1 MPDHAKL
8 NISLIQ
14 ISLVWQE
21 PQANRDNFEAHI
33 QSLPETDLVVLP
45 EMFTTG
51 FTMESE
57 KLAEDMDGPSVTWM
71 AELASSRQAVIT
83 GSLIIRTERGY
94 VNRLVWMQPDGSY
107 ETYDKRHL
115 FRLAN
120 EQEHYV
126 QGYESP
132 IFELKSWRI
141 MPQICYDL
149 RFPVWSRNTQ
159 NYDLLV
165 NVANWPG
172 KRKYAWQT
180 LLRARAIEN
189 VCYVAAVNRI
199 GRDGNGYDHS
209 GDSVLL
215 DFRGEELLRESDR
228 ELIATCQLNKSD
240 LLEFRQSFPVHLD
253 RDNFIL
259 KDL

>member
-1 MPDHAKL
+1 LPDHAKL

-215 DFRGEELLRESDR
+215 DFRGEELLCESDR

>member
-1 MPDHAKL
+1 LPDHAKL